1 MGRTGLSAASH
12 PPGPP
17 SPSPSELL
25 DDPLLDLFYPQP
37 SQPLTF
43 RLNSH
48 PQLTPQ
54 QCLNS
59 HPSSGRRPISLFHT
73 RLRTTQCQETK
84 SNMLALKEVVNAD
97 MGTIRVHVSFP
108 MSAIFQIQNKSGSFS
123 QDPIT
128 VIKELQALFGKTFM
142 WLTTCCTYEEKKRIW
157 ALA

>member
-1 MGRTGLSAASH
+1 MTPYLIFSIHNPAN
-12 PPGPP
+12 PLP
-17 SPSPSELL
+17 SDS
-25 DDPLLDLFYPQP
+25 
-37 SQPLTF
+37 THT
-43 RLNSH
+43 LNSH
-48 PQLTPQ
+48 P
-54 QCLNS
+54 NS
-59 HPSSGRRPISLFHT
+59 VSTAIPHQDEGPFSLFHT
-73 RLRTTQCQETK
+73 RLRMTQCQETK